1 MKSVENDDVLN
12 GAFQDELKKIPAI
25 FRLNKVSIG
34 IAIGIE
40 VVLLIF
46 LTCACNFMKNRGAGI
61 LDGVVNLAE
70 YFVVLLFTAIPMFVV
85 VLWFIIGYVME
96 KKAFRKASAFAYSHS
111 RWSEA
116 TTKKEYAEM
125 LTEIKA
131 QEREMEREREQEAV
145 RNNRFCPKCGLLL
158 MPGDEVCGFCGKE
171 VE

>member
-1 MKSVENDDVLN
+1 MKSRDNDDVLN

-46 LTCACNFMKNRGAGI
+46 LTCACNFMKNRGAGL
-61 LDGVVNLAE
+61 LDGVLNLAE
-70 YFVVLLFTAIPMFVV
+70 YMIVLLFTAIPMLVV

-96 KKAFRKASAFAYSHS
+96 KKAFRKASEFATSHS
-111 RWSEA
+111 RWSEE
-116 TTKKEYAEM
+116 TSKTEYM
-125 LTEIKA
+125 KTITEIKK
-131 QEREMEREREQEAV
+131 QEREMEQEALKAE
-145 RNNRFCPKCGLLL
+145 NRFCPQCGLLL

-171 VE
+171 VKE